1 MNGRQDEVIF
11 VEQRYAGLVAGSVGR
26 VQSESGQKAFAGEVS
41 RADLLEL
48 NEVGETRW
56 RILMNAL
63 QERLVPPACEIKF
76 GRPSRFGVM
85 KLSQDLDQLSPSLAG
100 AGISPS
106 ARIGLG

>member
-1 MNGRQDEVIF
+1 
-11 VEQRYAGLVAGSVGR
+11 
-26 VQSESGQKAFAGEVS
+26 
-41 RADLLEL
+41 
-48 NEVGETRW
+48 
-56 RILMNAL
+56 MNAL